1 MTRYVAY
8 GHNVFVYAYTI
19 YTADGVDYSLNGG
32 ERSAVIQANE
42 THINIPVNIID
53 DDKIEVGERF
63 EIEITANFI
72 GIGDYPSF
80 SPLKERILILD
91 NDG

>member
-1 MTRYVAY
+1 MLL
-8 GHNVFVYAYTI
+8 VFVHAYTI

-32 ERSAVIQANE
+32 ERSAVILANE

-63 EIEITANFI
+63 EIEMTANFI
-72 GIGDYPSF
+72 GIHVQGVDLF
-80 SPLKERILILD
+80 ISPMEERILILD